1 MSSETKHSAVSEI
14 INNKQLKIKV
24 DEAFKKE
31 ESYEWIIGLCK
42 QYGVDVSK
50 STLTRYK
57 KKVEEAKETG
67 VPLEN
72 IADKRQASSIE
83 NKEVASFG
91 DVKPL
96 ISSVQALDDFI
107 QKGYEGMQASNG
119 YPSPKDYLKA
129 IELYAKITDN
139 RDKGLTIQGLKE
151 LKLRQE
157 AKIQALTQAVAKY
170 IPVEKQEDVIK
181 DLEKSEKEFYDS
193 LNMSDA
199 QRKITKELREVG
211 IDE

>member
-57 KKVEEAKETG
+57 KKVEEAQETG
-67 VPLEN
+67 VPIED
-72 IADKRQASSIE
+72 IADKRQVSSIDS
-83 NKEVASFG
+83 KEVASFG
-91 DVKPL
+91 DVQPL
-96 ISSVQALDDFI
+96 ISHVQALDDFI
-107 QKGYEGMQASNG
+107 QKGYEGMQVSGN

-151 LKLRQE
+151 IKLREE
-157 AKIQALTQAVAKY
+157 AKTQAMSQVIAKY
-170 IPVEKQEDVIK
+170 IPVEKHEEVAK
-181 DLEKSEKEFYDS
+181 DLEKAEKEFYDS

-199 QRKITKELREVG
+199 QRKISKELREAG